1 MPVNNFEV
9 VKATV
14 PITDVQD
21 QATGKKVLSGVGLSD
36 FISIG
41 YKDLGGEEE
50 DMIRVIKG
58 TVVGDTITLDIKSE
72 EVGPLLEQGALLYLI
87 DTDNFWEIDMQG
99 PVIWY
104 VMGYDLGDHDDQVLF
119 GTISQMG
126 DATRIVMDPDAD
138 GYLYFTFD

>member
-41 YKDLGGEEE
+41 YKDLGGDE
-50 DMIRVIKG
+50 DMVRVIKG
-58 TVVGDTITLDIKSE
+58 TTVDNMITLDIKSE
-72 EVGPLLEQGALLYLI
+72 EVGPLLEQGTLLYFC
-87 DTDNFWEIDMQG
+87 DPDNFWQIDTRG

-104 VMGYDLGDHDDQVLF
+104 VMGYNLGDNDDQVLF
-119 GTISQMG
+119 GTVNQMNE
-126 DATRIVMDPDAD
+126 TSRVVMDPDAD
-138 GYLYFTFD
+138 GYLFFIFD